1 MDDKAISYKPT
12 IIRIKNN
19 SSKLLHGGRQMEEQT
34 FQAEYNQEAYKQE
47 VNSLIHDHLMKIWNY
62 CPFCET
68 LRQRKELDAHML
80 QNEEAANMFDI
91 MYFAE
96 IKRVVHYDGN
106 LCGVVSEGP
115 FDLNFCP
122 RCGRDLHEDP
132 IKESDGISFTV
143 ELRE

>member
-1 MDDKAISYKPT
+1 MINGTYS
-12 IIRIKNN
+12 
-19 SSKLLHGGRQMEEQT
+19 
-34 FQAEYNQEAYKQE
+34 AENCQETYKQE
-47 VNSLIHDHLMKIWNY
+47 ANSLIHDHLMKIWNY
-62 CPFCET
+62 CPFCDR
-68 LRQRKELDAHML
+68 LQQRKELDAHML
-80 QNEEAANMFDI
+80 QHEEHPEKFDI

-96 IKRVVHYDGN
+96 IKRVMHYDGN

-132 IKESDGISFTV
+132 IKEADGISFTV